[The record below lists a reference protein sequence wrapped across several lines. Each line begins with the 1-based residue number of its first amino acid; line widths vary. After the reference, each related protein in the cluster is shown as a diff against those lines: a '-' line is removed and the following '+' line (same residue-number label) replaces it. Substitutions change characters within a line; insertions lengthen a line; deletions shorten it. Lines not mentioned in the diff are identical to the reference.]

1 VNAPVA
7 TKRKSVASALPV
19 RAVDPTE
26 PEDAF
31 ALGQTPLW
39 STDAEG
45 AVLGALLFQSESAA
59 DRDHWPAVSAVLRAE
74 HFYSTAN
81 QRVFEAIT
89 DLRAEGKPADPVM
102 VVTAMRNRGTLQQAG
117 GPAYVIQTL
126 PLTTPATAYV
136 ELYARDV
143 LELWRRRA
151 LIEECSRVVI
161 MLSRRCGDGRSV
173 YEMASAY
180 PRVLRSHHPQV
191 PQWRPLLHPH

>member
-1 VNAPVA
+1 MNAPVA
-7 TKRKSVASALPV
+7 TKRKRVASALPV
-19 RAVDPTE
+19 RAVDLTE

-59 DRDHWPAVSAVLRAE
+59 GVDHWTAVSAILRAE

-81 QRVFEAIT
+81 QRVYEAIA
-89 DLRAEGKPADPVM
+89 DLRAEGKPADPIL
-102 VVTAMRNRGTLQQAG
+102 VVTSMRNRGTLQQAG
-117 GPAYVIQTL
+117 GPAYVLQTL

-143 LELWRRRA
+143 LELWRRRV

-161 MLSRRCGDGRSV
+161 MMRNGHMEHEGAYQALRAHFQETRR
-173 YEMASAY
+173 
-180 PRVLRSHHPQV
+180 
-191 PQWRPLLHPH
+191 